1 MDRYVTRT
9 KDFKPSDIPS
19 FVSNEKQILLEV
31 VSNLQDL
38 ENEGKITLKDSLKSK
53 YKDFEKD
60 LKCYTLK
67 QLIQE
72 KISSYDAGNLTVAEV
87 KRQNYIIN
95 EREEKLRKKRYGPTY
110 QSSKLEHQ
118 LQISPQGKS
127 TIYSNSS
134 KSIVTCKFESLIT
147 KELFNNAIVKY
158 HFNNKSEP
166 LPVQSLFEHK
176 TCLKSGN

>member
-1 MDRYVTRT
+1 MDRYVSKT

-60 LKCYTLK
+60 LECYTLK
-67 QLIQE
+67 RLIQE

-95 EREEKLRKKRYGPTY
+95 EREDKMRKKRYGPTY

-118 LQISPQGKS
+118 LQQSPQGKTTLFS
-127 TIYSNSS
+127 YALNIYAAYYSQINDYELN
-134 KSIVTCKFESLIT
+134 KFERLSVN
-147 KELFNNAIVKY
+147 KCAI
-158 HFNNKSEP
+158 
-166 LPVQSLFEHK
+166 
-176 TCLKSGN
+176 CW